1 MQCLVLAAGLGS
13 RLRSVSNGRPK
24 PLMEICGKSILG
36 WNLHLLRRFG
46 FEHTFINLHY
56 EANLVRATALQSCP
70 DGLELSF
77 SEEETLLGTAGAAR
91 RILPAV
97 DDQLLILYGDNLFNI
112 DLDRFQAAHKQS
124 NAVATIALFD
134 KNISPHTGIAG
145 GHVVLGKAG
154 QVSRFVEGASA
165 TTEPSLVNAGAYILE
180 RSVVESISEE
190 GSIDFGRNVFPDML
204 SHDQEI
210 AAHVIDENEFCL
222 GLDTPESFEAAH
234 RLVKE
239 GKVVLL

>member
-36 WNLHLLRRFG
+36 WNLHLLQRFG

-56 EANLVRATALQSCP
+56 EASLVRAEALKSCP

-91 RILPAV
+91 RILPAIE
-97 DDQLLILYGDNLFNI
+97 DRLLVLYGDNLFNI
-112 DLDRFQAAHKQS
+112 DLDRFQAAHNQS

-145 GHVVLGKAG
+145 GHVVLGKTG
-154 QVSRFVEGASA
+154 QVSRFVEGASPTA
-165 TTEPSLVNAGAYILE
+165 EPSLVNAGAYILE
-180 RSVVESISEE
+180 RSVVESISES
-190 GSIDFGRNVFPDML
+190 GAIDFGRDVFPEIL
-204 SHDQEI
+204 SHNRAI
-210 AAHVIDENEFCL
+210 AAHIMDENEFCL
-222 GLDTPESFEAAH
+222 GLDTPDSFKAAH
-234 RLVKE
+234 TLIKE
-239 GKVVLL
+239 GKAILL